1 MVSVLISN
9 HEITRNHTKKS
20 KKEMKTLVTG
30 ATGFVGRAVVEKLAT
45 EGLEGA
51 GGVELYTCGAR
62 ERSELPN
69 YFSVDISSRESVK
82 DLFAQIDKLDAVI
95 HSAGLAHQF
104 QAPKDA
110 GAFDRINVE
119 GTRNVAEMAAAAGC
133 RKFVLISSISV
144 YGDGKP
150 NPCGEDAE
158 CKPVGAYAVSKYAAE
173 KAAGEICEKHG
184 IELVILRLAT
194 VYGNGDVGNVL
205 RLIKLIDSG
214 RFFWTGKGDN
224 CKSLIHNS
232 DAARACA
239 LVLKKELKGVPFDN
253 VYNVT
258 DTPHSMR
265 EIVETIA
272 AGLGRKIPSFS
283 LPPGLIMG
291 ALKTVG
297 VFPVIGRRARGLVQT
312 LKKWQSDDVLSGEKA
327 RSELGFYPETDLSE
341 GIKNEIRWHRNIK

>member
-1 MVSVLISN
+1 
-9 HEITRNHTKKS
+9 
-20 KKEMKTLVTG
+20 MKTLVTG
-30 ATGFVGRAVVEKLAT
+30 ATGFVGRAIVEKLSP
-45 EGLEGA
+45 EGE
-51 GGVELYTCGAR
+51 GVELYTCGAR

-82 DLFAQIDKLDAVI
+82 DLFAQIDKRLDKRADKLDAVI

-110 GAFDRINVE
+110 GAFDRINVD

-133 RKFVLISSISV
+133 GKFVLISSISV

-158 CKPVGAYAVSKYAAE
+158 CKPVGAYAVSKYGAE
-173 KAAGEICEKHG
+173 KAAEDVCKKHG

-194 VYGNGDVGNVL
+194 VYGSGDVGNVL

-239 LVLKKELKGVPFDN
+239 LVLKKELKGVN

-291 ALKTVG
+291 ALKTAG
-297 VFPVIGRRARGLVQT
+297 AFPVIGRRARGLVQT

-327 RSELGFYPETDLSE
+327 RSELGFYPEIDLSE
-341 GIKNEIRWHRNIK
+341 GIKNEIRWHRNIR